1 MIAVIIGLLVL
12 STFVVAFIFYRIIG
26 KRELEAEANREDDEA
41 DATRLQKMKDALGL
55 LIGPFPCRLHCTCS
69 RCCS

>member
-26 KRELEAEANREDDEA
+26 KREL
-41 DATRLQKMKDALGL
+41 
-55 LIGPFPCRLHCTCS
+55 
-69 RCCS
+69 